1 MTIRHQT
8 LTFER
13 GTAIRRAFN
22 DDKAPAFLYWG
33 GREFGWTDFERAKLY
48 GSKRSA
54 SDALKRILQHEREL
68 GLHCR
73 IDRRY

>member
-1 MTIRHQT
+1 MTIRHES
-8 LTFER
+8 LTFMR
-13 GTAIRRAFN
+13 GVGLRRSYN
-22 DDKAPAFLYWG
+22 DGKSPAFLYWG
-33 GREFGWTDFERAKLY
+33 GREFGWTDFERRKLY

-54 SDALKRILQHEREL
+54 RDALKRILQHEREL